1 MDEKKR
7 AVIWSGDGTWDG
19 LLPEKRGVDM
29 ITSSS
34 NRAVRDVVQFM
45 QKAKARNKQGV
56 FVAEGIKMF
65 EEAPAAQ
72 IERVYIARRMETQ
85 MREKYGEKLRKLS
98 CEIVA
103 DDVFDKMADTK
114 TPQGVLC
121 LVRQFHYGLAD
132 MLAGKYR
139 MNSSGM
145 SIVMNS
151 GAGVEPD
158 GRKSI
163 DAGGLRR
170 SGRQMLFILLE
181 DLQDPGNLGTIFR
194 TGEGAGVDGIIMSR
208 QTVDVYNP
216 KVIRSTMGSVYRV
229 PFLYVDDLCEV
240 IRTMQ
245 EHNIS
250 VYAAHLKGKKY
261 YDCYDYRKGT
271 AFVIGNESAGL
282 KEETAGSADEY
293 IRIPMAG
300 KVESLNAAVAS
311 SILLYEAGRQ
321 RRR

>member
-1 MDEKKR
+1 
-7 AVIWSGDGTWDG
+7 
-19 LLPEKRGVDM
+19 M

-85 MREKYGEKLRKLS
+85 MREQYGEKLRKLS

-163 DAGGLRR
+163 GAGGLRR

-321 RRR
+321 RRK